1 MKHFLIAILLA
12 FTASSSYAASSGRDS
27 LETRPLL
34 MLKTSAMTIVNWRS
48 ELSYADIGAEM
59 RIFKS
64 LTFNADAG
72 FYFQSHWSGVP
83 EYTQGFYYDAGL
95 RHYFDLPNWDGLY
108 VSPQYRYQR
117 KKSVQELDFNEAGLP
132 YRKLVDVNRNSHFG
146 LIMVGM
152 NTHYWFDRLYF
163 DWNLGLGFEHRT
175 TDIKGLADF
184 EWEAVNTGEVEGVK
198 WDDAAGRILPAY
210 HFELKIGVRI
220 F

>member
-1 MKHFLIAILLA
+1 
-12 FTASSSYAASSGRDS
+12 
-27 LETRPLL
+27 
-34 MLKTSAMTIVNWRS
+34 
-48 ELSYADIGAEM
+48 
-59 RIFKS
+59 
-64 LTFNADAG
+64 
-72 FYFQSHWSGVP
+72 
-83 EYTQGFYYDAGL
+83 
-95 RHYFDLPNWDGLY
+95 
-108 VSPQYRYQR
+108 
-117 KKSVQELDFNEAGLP
+117 
-132 YRKLVDVNRNSHFG
+132 
-146 LIMVGM
+146 MVGM